1 MKFQCKKKKKK
12 NDGKKVVKVF
22 SKFLFQDFLSIRRA
36 GNFFQRVRLVG
47 EVMSELE
54 IYNFK

>member
-1 MKFQCKKKKKK
+1 MQKKKKK